1 VEYKSTRYVKYLCNY
16 HFMWIPK
23 YYRDLLIE
31 DVAEYIKEILK
42 LIAKEL
48 DYEIIT
54 LEVMPDYINLFIN
67 RPSRYLLSYLANYFK
82 RKSTKLVLEKFLE
95 LGKYIKEKFWTRS
108 YLVSTAS
115 DVSSETIRKYIE
127 EQWGKNEKN

>member
-1 VEYKSTRYVKYLCNY
+1 LV
-16 HFMWIPK
+16 
-23 YYRDLLIE
+23 E

-48 DYEIIT
+48 GCEIIG
-54 LEVMPDYINLFIN
+54 LEVMPDHIHLFIN
-67 RPSRYLLSYLANYFK
+67 CPPRYSPSYLANYFK

-95 LGKYIKEKFWTRS
+95 LRKYIKEKFWTRS

>member
-1 VEYKSTRYVKYLCNY
+1 
-16 HFMWIPK
+16 MWIPK

-67 RPSRYLLSYLANYFK
+67 RPSRYSPSYLANYFK

-95 LGKYIKEKFWTRS
+95 LRKYIKEKFWTRS